1 MIRHASP
8 SIESDGIHELT
19 TDISG
24 SPYYS
29 HDMAPVPRAG
39 RRWGMKDIAVL
50 WISMSACIPTYMLAS
65 GLIGEGMNWWQAILT
80 IFLIYKELTAL
91 LYILATLGV
100 TAILLVVAMADLSR
114 GESPAGD
121 SRPSS

>member
-1 MIRHASP
+1 
-8 SIESDGIHELT
+8 
-19 TDISG
+19 
-24 SPYYS
+24 
-29 HDMAPVPRAG
+29 MARSQTRG
-39 RRWGMKDIAVL
+39 RKRKTITYL
-50 WISMSACIPTYMLAS
+50 WIAAL
-65 GLIGEGMNWWQAILT
+65 AILT
-80 IFLIYKELTAL
+80 IFLIYKELTAV